1 MARDRSGKE
10 DAEPSQVGKF
20 IEAARELGCDEDE
33 AAFDESLRKVAG
45 SPVDPKRVKRR
56 DGEGADPKA
65 GAPGVK
71 GE

>member
-1 MARDRSGKE
+1 MPKRYNGDKDGQPDR
-10 DAEPSQVGKF
+10 F
-20 IEAARELGCDEDE
+20 RIAASELGCNEDE

-56 DGEGADPKA
+56 DGEGADPKV